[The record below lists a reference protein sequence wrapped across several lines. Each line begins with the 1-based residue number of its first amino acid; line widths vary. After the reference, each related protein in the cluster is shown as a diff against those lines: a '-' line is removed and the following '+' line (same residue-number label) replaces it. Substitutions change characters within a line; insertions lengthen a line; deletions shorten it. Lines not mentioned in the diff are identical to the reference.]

1 MLDAALEVST
11 RAHEALAHR
20 GMLPSLDDSIRRG
33 LRWKPEPFTDGE
45 HFDLA
50 PEAIARGWADCDDL
64 APWRAAELRAKGI
77 NAQAV
82 VIPSGP
88 NRWHALVRMPNG
100 EMTDP
105 SKDAGMGKGARS
117 GVHGATYTPLASR
130 GQHAV
135 GLLPHGGGWMAR
147 CDLPYGNGH
156 VACVGFAPNPDD
168 ALTDALSGYAL
179 VGEGCEEEIDPEV
192 GLWGIPG
199 TKSVTFR
206 DVLKVGLPIVALAAS
221 GGNPVAAAAAYKAG
235 MWAYDAADDYQQ
247 SANAPI
253 IDRLMEQAIADA
265 KAGKGLVLI
274 RADGTVNVSLSN
286 GMKANRSPAGVWTA
300 NPPNFTGN
308 AQPPP
313 PPPPPASQGKSGG
326 TAGRVRNPPA
336 GFDTWGDFRTAV
348 SNQADVPIPGP
359 PPPIAASDGTT
370 AEYGMWGEYYLE
382 SGVDPPEYIYPYLTA
397 EHQYADSI
405 GFPMRDPTGGAWTG
419 VVGDGMPPA
428 NTLLGAI
435 YRATAFP
442 GPKGRAKV
450 LWGEDEDTDGS
461 LTWHRGIGGPVL
473 LRV

>member
-33 LRWKPEPFTDGE
+33 LRWRPEPFTDGE

-50 PEAIARGWADCDDL
+50 PESVARGWADCDDL
-64 APWRAAELRAKGI
+64 APWRAAEFRAKGI

-100 EMTDP
+100 EMSDP
-105 SKDAGMGKGARS
+105 SKDAGMGKGRS

-135 GLLPHGGGWMAR
+135 GLLPHNGGWMAR

-156 VACVGFAPNPDD
+156 VACVGYAPNPED

-221 GGNPVAAAAAYKAG
+221 GGNPLAAAAVYKTG

-265 KAGKGLVLI
+265 KAGKGLVI
-274 RADGTVNVSLSN
+274 VRADGSVNVSLSN

-300 NPPNFTGN
+300 NPPDFHGN
-308 AQPPP
+308 APP
-313 PPPPPASQGKSGG
+313 PPPPPAKSGTRSG
-326 TAGRVRNPPA
+326 VMRGPPP
-336 GFDTWGDFRTAV
+336 GFETWDDFRTMVAQ
-348 SNQADVPIPGP
+348 QADLPVPGAP
-359 PPPIAASDGTT
+359 PAFSAPDGTLVRL
-370 AEYGMWGEYYLE
+370 GMWGEYYAE
-382 SGVDPPEYIYPYLTA
+382 TGVDPPEYIYPYLTA

-405 GFPMRDPTGGAWTG
+405 GFPMRDPTGGAG
-419 VVGDGMPPA
+419 VSGDMPPA
-428 NTLLGAI
+428 NTLIGAI

-450 LWGEDEDTDGS
+450 LWGDDEDTDGS
-461 LTWHRGIGGPVL
+461 LTWVRGIGGPVL